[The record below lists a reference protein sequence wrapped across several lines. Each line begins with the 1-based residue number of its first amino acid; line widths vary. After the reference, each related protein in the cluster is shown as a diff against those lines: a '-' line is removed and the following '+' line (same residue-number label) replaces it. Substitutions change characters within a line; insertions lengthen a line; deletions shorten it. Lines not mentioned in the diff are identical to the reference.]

1 MLVLSRKKGEAIDL
15 GRGQR
20 LAIVDEEGR
29 VVELLDGQIEF
40 KVVEIRGGKVRLG
53 ITADERLNIVR
64 DELPPE
70 EHGGQEAVDAAVPAA

>member
-29 VVELLDGQIEF
+29 VELLDGGIEF
-40 KVVEIRGGKVRLG
+40 KVVEIRCGKVRFG
-53 ITADERLNIVR
+53 ITADHRLKILR
-64 DELPPE
+64 DEL
-70 EHGGQEAVDAAVPAA
+70 QEQAPAA